1 MGVDRL
7 KQPPVSFYVVAVAT
21 AGLALFSGTLGW
33 GRANRARSSAVAA
46 VASAG
51 QVSAYR
57 TGERKTVYTPPKVAP
72 QVVADRY
79 YTVKSGDTL
88 WGIAASNG
96 ITLTDLLTTNP
107 TTDPELVRAGQKL
120 KLPAAASVT
129 TKPMADIPVIA
140 LRGKFNWPL
149 VADYISSPFGPRWG
163 RFHAGVDLAANM
175 GVEIHAARDGT
186 VYVAGSLPGYG
197 NTVILHHADG
207 TRTLYGHSSKLLVHA
222 GQVVRQGDVIA
233 LVGST
238 GLSTGPHLH
247 FEIIVNDQ
255 PRDPLVYLP
264 QAR

>member
-7 KQPPVSFYVVAVAT
+7 KQPPVSIYVVAVAT
-21 AGLALFSGTLGW
+21 AGLVLFAGTLGW

-57 TGERKTVYTPPKVAP
+57 MGEHKTPYTPPKVVP
-72 QVVADRY
+72 QVVADHY
-79 YTVKSGDTL
+79 YSVKSGDTL

-96 ITLTDLLTTNP
+96 ITLSELLTTNP
-107 TTDPELVRAGQKL
+107 TTDPELLRAGQQL
-120 KLPAAASVT
+120 KLPAASVKT
-129 TKPMADIPVIA
+129 TPTTDIPVIA

-163 RFHAGVDLAANM
+163 RFHAGVDLAAKM
-175 GVEIHAARDGT
+175 GVEIHAARDGS
-186 VYVAGSLPGYG
+186 VYVAGPLPGYG
-197 NTVILHHADG
+197 NTVILRHADG

-222 GQVVRQGDVIA
+222 GQVVHQGDVIA

-238 GLSTGPHLH
+238 GFSTGPHLH

-264 QAR
+264 QVR